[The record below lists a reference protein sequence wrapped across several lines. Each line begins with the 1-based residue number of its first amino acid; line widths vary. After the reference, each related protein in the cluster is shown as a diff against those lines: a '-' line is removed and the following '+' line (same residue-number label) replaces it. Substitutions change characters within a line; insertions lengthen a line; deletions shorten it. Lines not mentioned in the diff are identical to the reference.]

1 MKGGVFILTDKL
13 RYFYSMTEKY
23 KGKQK
28 FQITIFTELDQKYN
42 LNNKILNNEYLSSDV
57 MEFLIFIS

>member
-42 LNNKILNNEYLSSDV
+42 LKNKILNNEYLSSDV